1 LRVRLRRVRWRSTR
15 LGFDDLFTH
24 VAQRRGLREYLA
36 GLLAP
41 RERNKTLTALAGA
54 EPVTGSKLPA
64 VQRLQFF
71 LSESVWDP
79 EAVNARRLELLR
91 ADPATAPHGGGV
103 LVIDDSGD
111 RKDGTATAHVGR
123 QYLGRYGKTDNGVVT
138 VTTVWADEHVYY
150 PVHAVPY
157 TPAKYFAKGKNDPEF
172 RTKLAIGAELAVRAR
187 AQGFTFRAVVA
198 DSAYGDQDGFR
209 AGLAEAG
216 LPFVMA
222 LRPHRGTW
230 ARAADAHT
238 PVEAAWS
245 LAWGGPDD
253 PGDWQ
258 PVTRT
263 FRDGHA
269 ETWWAADATLGGW
282 GPDGVR
288 RLVVATADPGTL
300 PDKATWYLVT
310 NLPRPGGPREQ
321 DSPWQAA
328 PLAEIVRLYGIRNWI
343 EQSYKQVKDELGWAD
358 FQVRSDIAIRRH
370 QTLVNCAFCFCWDA
384 WFADQP
390 GSPPPAAPQ
399 PGPCRG
405 ERGLPRRRPAAG
417 AIVATG
423 AARGPRLA
431 HPVDHAAALV
441 DRLVERAPA
450 PADASPDQLSHGRPR
465 PEPLPA
471 TLIQRTT
478 VNGSPL
484 NQGCSEVVWE

>member
-1 LRVRLRRVRWRSTR
+1 
-15 LGFDDLFTH
+15 
-24 VAQRRGLREYLA
+24 
-36 GLLAP
+36 
-41 RERNKTLTALAGA
+41 
-54 EPVTGSKLPA
+54 VTGSKLPA

-79 EAVNARRLELLR
+79 GAVNDRRLDLLR

-138 VTTVWADEHVYY
+138 VTTVWADERVYY

-172 RTKLAIGAELAVRAR
+172 RTKLAIGADLAIRAR
-187 AQGFTFRAVVA
+187 AAGFTFRAVVA

-209 AGLAEAG
+209 AELAEAG

-222 LRPHRGTW
+222 LRPQRGTW

-238 PVEAAWS
+238 PVEAARA
-245 LAWGGPDD
+245 LAWGGPED
-253 PGDWQ
+253 PGDWH

-269 ETWWAADATLGGW
+269 ETWRAADASLGGW

-310 NLPRPGGPREQ
+310 NLARPGGPREE
-321 DSPWQAA
+321 DSPWPAA
-328 PLAEIVRLYGIRNWI
+328 GLAEIVRLYAIRNWI

-370 QTLVNCAFCFCWDA
+370 QVLVNCAFSFCWDT
-384 WFADQP
+384 WFTHP
-390 GSPPPAAPQ
+390 GPPAAAPPASQ
-399 PGPCRG
+399 PGGG
-405 ERGLPRRRPAAG
+405 ERGSRTRQAASAAVLAPGTARRA
-417 AIVATG
+417 
-423 AARGPRLA
+423 RLA
-431 HPVDHAAALV
+431 RPVDRAAALV
-441 DRLVERAPA
+441 DRMVERAPA
-450 PADASPDQLSHGRPR
+450 PAAASPDDIPPGRPR
-465 PEPLPA
+465 PAPLHPEL
-471 TLIQRTT
+471 TDYR
-478 VNGSPL
+478 
-484 NQGCSEVVWE
+484 